1 MALPAQHRDYRAAFL
16 DAQRQAHALAAPLGH
31 AAFNW
36 KPDAGTWS
44 VAECLEHLNVIAG
57 EYLPAL
63 EAAVRDPDAPRGT
76 PPFRHG
82 LMGRLF
88 VWMMRPGGL
97 KVPTL
102 PAMEPPPAAD
112 AQSALDAEAVRA
124 AFDAQTSRFTTLVE
138 EAADRGLD
146 LRRTRVTSPFASFLR
161 LSLGAMLDALGQHAL
176 RHVAQARRVTE
187 RAAFPAEVA

>member
-1 MALPAQHRDYRAAFL
+1 VALPSQHRDYRAAFL
-16 DAQRQAHALAAPLGH
+16 DAQKQAHALVAPLGH

-44 VAECLEHLNVIAG
+44 VAECLEHINIVAAG
-57 EYLPAL
+57 YLPDM

-82 LMGRLF
+82 LLGRLF
-88 VWMMRPGGL
+88 VWLMRPDGF
-97 KVPTL
+97 KMPTI
-102 PAMEPPPAAD
+102 PSMAPPKTDGVASD
-112 AQSALDAEAVRA
+112 LDQEAVRA

-138 EAADRGLD
+138 EAADRDLD